1 MQSAHYLLEEEQHP
15 LVMKLEEGKLRITC
29 ICTNLYAAPKL
40 AINKKSE
47 GFLSFYYI
55 MRK

>member
-47 GFLSFYYI
+47 GFLSFYYT

>member
-15 LVMKLEEGKLRITC
+15 WARRLEEGRLSITC
-29 ICTNLYAAPKL
+29 NCTNLSAAPQL